1 MGTVDKRKLRVQAI
15 ADREQERARKSRL
28 ESLLVQKLCTK
39 YGTPQKSRT
48 NQTIKTTVKSFMQ
61 SAIHISEKDLQS
73 METEV
78 QRAIEDARMAPSSS
92 VSQLPSSSSRS
103 RHNPT
108 SSSSKPSSKR
118 IPMVL
123 DPDDPKTNPW
133 TVMDTLKAIE
143 AEESLKNDKIK
154 LHADRKAMAASL
166 DSQMS
171 VFTVR
176 EKQVKKENDNYLS
189 AQQSML
195 NEWKREQKFADVI
208 IHDKNLQMRR
218 IRQSQID
225 EKHARKLAEKQ
236 QQRDADIK
244 AIAICQRELQREKD
258 DLGKSKVKAFQ
269 AMEKIKLENIEKE
282 RLREIQRQKDDDWE
296 KQLAKEY
303 IAKVDREQKA
313 REDALSQRMERYEEI
328 GQQWA
333 DAGAGKAQKEAMI
346 KLEQKILREAQ
357 AKDQADIDRE
367 NRDKRMLEE
376 NKRMMMKTNT
386 KMAEDKFR
394 REKAQSDKDFIYASR
409 FRREGESYGAEE
421 EVRKNKDKQKAKAHC
436 ELLKAQIEEQ
446 RIMQKR
452 VDMNQTE
459 MSLNKDQMDRIL
471 YDPVTGDKLM
481 KKLNEKH
488 TMKQSVAFKYKSSI
502 PGLSRVEGE

>member
-1 MGTVDKRKLRVQAI
+1 
-15 ADREQERARKSRL
+15 
-28 ESLLVQKLCTK
+28 
-39 YGTPQKSRT
+39 
-48 NQTIKTTVKSFMQ
+48 
-61 SAIHISEKDLQS
+61 

-92 VSQLPSSSSRS
+92 VSQIPSSSSRS

-176 EKQVKKENDNYLS
+176 EKQVMWNVMICFLGNKTNSNPPPPSLPPPPPQVKKENDNYLS

-333 DAGAGKAQKEAMI
+333 DAGAGKVSLTQSPLATTKLTLYIFSFFWLAHLPPASLKMRLASLRSAQAQKEAMI

>member
-1 MGTVDKRKLRVQAI
+1 
-15 ADREQERARKSRL
+15 
-28 ESLLVQKLCTK
+28 
-39 YGTPQKSRT
+39 
-48 NQTIKTTVKSFMQ
+48 
-61 SAIHISEKDLQS
+61 
-73 METEV
+73 
-78 QRAIEDARMAPSSS
+78 
-92 VSQLPSSSSRS
+92 
-103 RHNPT
+103 
-108 SSSSKPSSKR
+108 
-118 IPMVL
+118 
-123 DPDDPKTNPW
+123 
-133 TVMDTLKAIE
+133 
-143 AEESLKNDKIK
+143 
-154 LHADRKAMAASL
+154 
-166 DSQMS
+166 
-171 VFTVR
+171 
-176 EKQVKKENDNYLS
+176 
-189 AQQSML
+189 ML

-333 DAGAGKAQKEAMI
+333 DAGAGKVSLTQSPLATTKLTLYIFSFFWLAHLPPASLKMRLASLRSAQAQKEAMI